1 MKHEPTDT
9 DRTFAAAVTLR
20 KRLGTHVG
28 PGIEFNERW
37 TVRIPTGIAFGSIA
51 DHVATGLRE
60 HAWPLTK
67 YTLRI
72 AQLKDKAASERL
84 WTEENA

>member
-1 MKHEPTDT
+1 LRYEPTAT
-9 DRTFAAAVTLR
+9 DRAFAAAVTLR
-20 KRLGTHVG
+20 KRLGSVEVM
-28 PGIEFNERW
+28 PGIR
-37 TVRIPTGIAFGSIA
+37 VPTGIPHAPVHE
-51 DHVATGLRE
+51 HVLLGLRD
-60 HAWPLTK
+60 HDWPLTK